1 MLLLDVTQG
10 LIVEVRPAANA
21 TLLPLAL
28 WMFISLLINCV
39 ASTFLLL
46 FGATT
51 GLKLKYDVDG

>member
-1 MLLLDVTQG
+1 MLLLDVTKG
-10 LIVEVRPAANA
+10 VIDEVMPAENA

-28 WMFISLLINCV
+28 WIFISLLINCV

-51 GLKLKYDVDG
+51 GLKLKYDVLG